1 MFFPDCVSKTL
12 LHGTSQEWVLNPRSD
27 DPKGEVLFTALE
39 CCDAYEVLLGHDVSG
54 VQESWRWHEVFRA
67 LWESTLLIASKSLVS
82 CSIFGGTTYCSSL
95 VLCSKPDQT
104 RAGVLTHIWT
114 PSIRPSHVL
123 VRCHLCSF
131 VLCDFQP
138 MFLQLF
144 LWTCLNLSI
153 CMATKGARKQARK

>member
-1 MFFPDCVSKTL
+1 MFFPDWASKTL

-54 VQESWRWHEVFRA
+54 AQESWRWHEVFRA
-67 LWESTLLIASKSLVS
+67 LWKTTLLIASKSLVS
-82 CSIFGGTTYCSSL
+82 CSIFGGTMYCSPL

-114 PSIRPSHVL
+114 PSIRPPMCLFAVI
-123 VRCHLCSF
+123 C
-131 VLCDFQP
+131 VLCDFEP
-138 MFLQLF
+138 MLQLF

-153 CMATKGARKQARK
+153 CMATKEARKQARK